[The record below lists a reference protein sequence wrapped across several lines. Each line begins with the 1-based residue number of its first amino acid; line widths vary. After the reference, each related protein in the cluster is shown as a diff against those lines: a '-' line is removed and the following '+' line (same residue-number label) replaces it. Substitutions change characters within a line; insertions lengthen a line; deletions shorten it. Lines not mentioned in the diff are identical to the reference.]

1 MKGGRAPAG
10 LAGARYIMARK
21 KGHSNTNFRLGLNR
35 AELIEAAQM
44 FGKKLSV
51 AKKDST
57 KRLEEYIMNK
67 IGGRG
72 SKIPDFTEQQKKEVR
87 EATRHYGLEE
97 GLHLLGYRVRKI
109 TGQSNEQNFLRLSI
123 ARSFAAF
130 YDKGVRK
137 EHIDE
142 LMTRIPKL
150 ERDRIIS
157 GVMNLEPYYVDL
169 FEEYA
174 EELAER
180 ERR

>member
-1 MKGGRAPAG
+1 MASAQ
-10 LAGARYIMARK
+10 LIMARK
-21 KGHSNTNFRLGLNR
+21 KRYINTNFRLGLNR
-35 AELIEAAQM
+35 QELIEAAQM

-57 KRLEEYIMNK
+57 KRLEEYIINK

-72 SKIPDFTEQQKKEVR
+72 TKVPDFTEQQRKEVR

-97 GLHLLGYRVRKI
+97 GLHLLGYRVRKM

-142 LMTRIPKL
+142 LMIRIPNL

-157 GVMNLEPYYVDL
+157 GVTNLEPYYVDL
-169 FEEYA
+169 FAEYA
-174 EELAER
+174 EELAQR

>member
-1 MKGGRAPAG
+1 
-10 LAGARYIMARK
+10 MARSK
-21 KGHSNTNFRLGLNR
+21 NTNFRLGLNR
-35 AELIEAAQM
+35 AELIEAAQL

-57 KRLEEYIMNK
+57 RRLEEYLINK

-72 SKIPDFTEQQKKEVR
+72 MKVPDFTEQQKKEIR

-109 TGQSNEQNFLRLSI
+109 TGQSNEQNFLRMSI
-123 ARSFAAF
+123 ARSFSAF
-130 YDKGVRK
+130 YDGGIRK

-142 LMTRIPKL
+142 LLTRMPKL
-150 ERDRIIS
+150 ERDRVIS
-157 GVMNLEPYYVDL
+157 GVTNLEPYYVDL

-174 EELAER
+174 EELRAR